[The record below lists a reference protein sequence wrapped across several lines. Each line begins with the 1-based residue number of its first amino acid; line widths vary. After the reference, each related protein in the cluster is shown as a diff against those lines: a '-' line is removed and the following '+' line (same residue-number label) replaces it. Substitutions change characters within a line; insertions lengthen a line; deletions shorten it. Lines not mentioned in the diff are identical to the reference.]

1 MPPAFRT
8 CAGIRDLGRR
18 IPIRIV
24 SLQPPPNVS
33 PGVPPLLPRFRK
45 ARPRPWLCVAIN
57 QLGFPGLGTM
67 MAGRRRVGYVQAGIM
82 LVGFFLV
89 MAWMLGVFTALFRLM
104 GDASWTE
111 AEYRAA
117 WRNWNWAGLAGV
129 ALSLVAWVLAL
140 VSSIEILREA
150 RHTPPV
156 LPPRPNREPDH
167 AGSSNPL

>member
-8 CAGIRDLGRR
+8 CAGTRDLAHL

-24 SLQPPPNVS
+24 SLQPPPNVP

-57 QLGFPGLGTM
+57 QLGFPGLGTV
-67 MAGRRRVGYVQAGIM
+67 MAGRRRAGYLQAGVM
-82 LVGFFLV
+82 LVGFFLS
-89 MAWMLGVFTALFRLM
+89 MAWMMAGFSALFRLM
-104 GDASWTE
+104 SDASWTD
-111 AEYRAA
+111 AEFRAA
-117 WRNWNWAGLAGV
+117 WHRWDWAGVTGV
-129 ALSLVAWVLAL
+129 VLSVVAWVLAL

-156 LPPRPNREPDH
+156 LPPRTN
-167 AGSSNPL
+167 